1 MNKQLQWGKSRSGII
16 KPGNIFDG
24 RALSEEDIDLLED
37 YWAMQ
42 SRESLWAYRQY
53 IDPLMVRGWWVAEMS
68 RQFQAFYQ
76 RMKDGQR
83 PKLLIE
89 APPQHGKSRGLQ
101 DAIAWMSGQDPNL
114 KTIYGTF
121 SDELGVMTNTF
132 LQRIFDTDK
141 HRRVFPGTR
150 ISSQVGRED
159 GNWQRNSSFMEF
171 VGARGSFRNVTVKGQ
186 VTGKTLGLGVVDDP
200 IKGRAEA
207 QSKLVRDTAWNWLMD
222 DFFSRFADDA
232 GFIMT
237 MTRWHVD
244 DPAGRW
250 LIKFPDTVVLK
261 YPAIY
266 VATPDNWKNDAVDPR
281 DAGEPLFPE
290 YKSLPFLMERK
301 GAYTNSSWESLYQ
314 QMPIVSGGGMFPILK
329 FKKTDVMPTREEVKK
344 AVRYWDK
351 AGTEAGGAFTSGT
364 LMLWLN
370 NGMFFVASIVRGQWS
385 SLEREQN
392 ILTTAK
398 NDAADWGRVE
408 IWLEQEPGS
417 GGKESA
423 ERSVAMLAGYPA
435 KADPV
440 RGSKEIRAEPYAA
453 QQQAGHVLVFNAL
466 WTQEFIDEH
475 EVFPNGKF
483 KDQVDSTAGAFA
495 KCVTKTYK
503 YDASMSWVGSLNG

>member
-1 MNKQLQWGKSRSGII
+1 MKHERII
-16 KPGNIFDG
+16 KPA
-24 RALSEEDIDLLED
+24 RAKLLKRAYTEEDIDLIQE
-37 YWAMQ
+37 YWAME
-42 SRESLWAYRQY
+42 SRQSLWAYRQFV
-53 IDPLMVRGWWVAEMS
+53 DPSIIKGWWVAYLSGE
-68 RQFQAFYQ
+68 FQDFYY
-76 RMKDGQR
+76 RMKKGMR

-101 DAIAWMSGQDPNL
+101 DAIAWMSGKDPNL
-114 KTIYGTF
+114 KTIYGSF

-132 LQRIFDTDK
+132 LQRIFDGDP
-141 HRRVFPGTR
+141 HRMTFPNTR
-150 ISSQVGRED
+150 IASTNQKEEGT
-159 GNWQRNSSFMEF
+159 WQRNSSFMEF
-171 VGARGSFRNVTVKGQ
+171 VGSKGSFRNVTVKGQ

-207 QSKLVRDTAWNWLMD
+207 QSKLNRDTAWNWLMD
-222 DFFSRFADDA
+222 DFFSRFSDDA
-232 GFIMT
+232 GFILT

-250 LIKFPDTVVLK
+250 LAKFPETRVLK
-261 YPAIY
+261 FPAFF
-266 VATPDNWKNDAVDPR
+266 VETPEGWRNDAIDPR
-281 DAGEPLFPE
+281 DPGEPLFPE
-290 YKSLPFLMERK
+290 YKSKPFLMERK
-301 GAYTNSSWESLYQ
+301 GAYTISSWESLYQ

-329 FKKTDVMPTREEVKK
+329 FKQSEVLPVREDVKK
-344 AVRYWDK
+344 SVRYWDK

-364 LMLWLN
+364 LMHWLKD
-370 NGMFFVASIVRGQWS
+370 GRFFVSSIVRGQWS
-385 SLEREQN
+385 SLEREQH

-435 KADPV
+435 KADKV
-440 RGSKEIRAEPYAA
+440 TGSKEIRAEPYAA
-453 QQQAGHVLVFNAL
+453 QQQAGHVILFKAP

-475 EVFPNGKF
+475 ETFPNGKY

-495 KCVTKTYK
+495 KCVVKTYK
-503 YDASMSWVGSLNG
+503 YDASMAWVGSLNG